1 MVSEAGP
8 SPAARFIHRPK
19 EPAANSATPRAR
31 RHRKPRGAF
40 SFTSSEEVS
49 PSWAS
54 ETARAPD
61 ARNHVECLAS
71 HAIASAREAV
81 VPIVP
86 ARSTGPGAVGKPV
99 SGSCRERPAGAGN
112 AGPGAGGAKSSG
124 WENSGANASP
134 QLLQRTLS
142 REFAAAQ
149 AGQLMGLSNR
159 PQPPQ
164 NSARSRL
171 VKPQEMQTGRS
182 VKIAGPQIAR
192 RQV

>member
-1 MVSEAGP
+1 MSEAGP

-31 RHRKPRGAF
+31 RYRKPRGAF

-49 PSWAS
+49 PNWAS

-71 HAIASAREAV
+71 HAVASAREAV
-81 VPIVP
+81 VP
-86 ARSTGPGAVGKPV
+86 ARSTGPGKEARLE
-99 SGSCRERPAGAGN
+99 SGSCRGRAAGVEGAS
-112 AGPGAGGAKSSG
+112 PGAGGAKSSG
-124 WENSGANASP
+124 WENSGANDSP

-149 AGQLMGLSNR
+149 PGQLMGLSNR